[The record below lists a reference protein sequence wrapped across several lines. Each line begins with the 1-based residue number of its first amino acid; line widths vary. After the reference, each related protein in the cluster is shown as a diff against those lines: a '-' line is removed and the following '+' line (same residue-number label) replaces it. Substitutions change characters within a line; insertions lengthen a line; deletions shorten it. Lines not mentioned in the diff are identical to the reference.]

1 MSEFVKAAQNGDL
14 IEVKRLFALNPG
26 IINEKDREHDTA
38 IMKAC
43 RDCNGKDVVAFLLE
57 NGANINDKEYR
68 DLIDQTPLIIAA
80 FNGCT
85 DIVKM
90 LLYAGADIGHRNDQ
104 GENAL
109 ISAAQEGNID
119 VVKVLLEAGADVN
132 QTNADGET
140 ALDLAIRLRQ
150 KKELIELLREKTD
163 GAMGIKK
170 KVKRMKESNKKQK
183 SFKKNRRILKKRR
196 TIKKKKINK
205 Y

>member
-14 IEVKRLFALNPG
+14 NEVKRLFALNPD
-26 IINEKDREHDTA
+26 IINEFDREHDTA

-43 RDCNGKDVVAFLLE
+43 RDCHAVKVVAFLLE
-57 NGANINDKEYR
+57 NGANIKDKEYR

-85 DIVKM
+85 DIVRM
-90 LLYAGADIGHRNDQ
+90 LLDAGANIEHKNDQ

-109 ISAAQEGNID
+109 ISAAQEGHID
-119 VVKVLLEAGADVN
+119 TVKLLLDAGADVN
-132 QTNADGET
+132 QSNTDGET
-140 ALDLAIRLRQ
+140 ALDLAQ

-170 KVKRMKESNKKQK
+170 KVKRMKESNKKPK
-183 SFKKNRRILKKRR
+183 SLKKKRRRSKKR
-196 TIKKKKINK
+196 TIKKRK
-205 Y
+205 

>member
-1 MSEFVKAAQNGDL
+1 MTSLEFVEAAANNDLHKVRQMLETNG
-14 IEVKRLFALNPG
+14 RLLNA
-26 IINEKDREHDTA
+26 KDGEHDTA

-43 RDCNGKDVVAFLLE
+43 RDCNAVNVVAFLLE

-90 LLYAGADIGHRNDQ
+90 LLDAGANIEHKNDQ

-109 ISAAQEGNID
+109 ISAAQEGNIN
-119 VVKVLLEAGADVN
+119 VVKILLDAGADVN
-132 QTNADGET
+132 QSNTDGET
-140 ALDLAIRLRQ
+140 ALDLAIRLKQ
-150 KKELIELLREKTD
+150 KKELIDLLREKTG

-170 KVKRMKESNKKQK
+170 RSKRISK
-183 SFKKNRRILKKRR
+183 KKRKRRRTR
-196 TIKKKKINK
+196 TIRKRTRK
-205 Y
+205 

>member
-14 IEVKRLFALNPG
+14 NEVKRLFALNPG
-26 IINEKDREHDTA
+26 IINEKDREKDTA

-43 RDCNGKDVVAFLLE
+43 RDCNAVNVVAFLLE
-57 NGANINDKEYR
+57 NGANINDREYH

-85 DIVKM
+85 DIVRM
-90 LLYAGADIGHRNDQ
+90 LLDAGANIEHKNDQ

-109 ISAAQEGNID
+109 ISAVQEGHID
-119 VVKVLLEAGADVN
+119 TVKLLLDAGADVN
-132 QTNADGET
+132 QSNTDGET

-150 KKELIELLREKTD
+150 KKELIDLLREKTD

-170 KVKRMKESNKKQK
+170 KVKRMKESNNKPK
-183 SFKKNRRILKKRR
+183 SLKKKRQRRR
-196 TIKKKKINK
+196 TIKKRTRK

>member
-14 IEVKRLFALNPG
+14 NEVKRLFVLNPG
-26 IINEKDREHDTA
+26 IINEKDREKDTA

-43 RDCNGKDVVAFLLE
+43 RDCNNINVVVFLLE

-68 DLIDQTPLIIAA
+68 DTIDQTSLIIAA
-80 FNGCT
+80 FNGCR

-90 LLYAGADIGHRNDQ
+90 LLDAGANIEHKNDQ

-119 VVKVLLEAGADVN
+119 TVKLLLDAGADVN
-132 QTNADGET
+132 QTNTDGET

-150 KKELIELLREKTD
+150 KKELIEILREKTNE
-163 GAMGIKK
+163 AMGIKK
-170 KVKRMKESNKKQK
+170 NVKRMKESNKKPK
-183 SFKKNRRILKKRR
+183 SLKKKRKRSKR
-196 TIKKKKINK
+196 TIKKKK
-205 Y
+205 

>member
-43 RDCNGKDVVAFLLE
+43 RDCNNINVVAFLLK
-57 NGANINDKEYR
+57 NGANINDR
-68 DLIDQTPLIIAA
+68 DTIDQTPLIIAA

-90 LLYAGADIGHRNDQ
+90 LLDAGANIEHKNDQ

-119 VVKVLLEAGADVN
+119 TVKLLLDAGADVN
-132 QTNADGET
+132 QTNTDGET
-140 ALDLAIRLRQ
+140 PLDLAIRLRQ
-150 KKELIELLREKTD
+150 KKELIELLREKTNE
-163 GAMGIKK
+163 AMGIKK
-170 KVKRMKESNKKQK
+170 KVKRMKERMIERTSK
-183 SFKKNRRILKKRR
+183 KKRKRNKR
-196 TIKKKKINK
+196 TIKKKK
-205 Y
+205 

>member
-14 IEVKRLFALNPG
+14 NEVKRLFALNPG
-26 IINEKDREHDTA
+26 IINEKDREKDTA

-43 RDCNGKDVVAFLLE
+43 RDCNNINVVVFLLE
-57 NGANINDKEYR
+57 NGANINVR
-68 DLIDQTPLIIAA
+68 DTIDQTPIIIAA
-80 FNGCT
+80 FNGCR

-90 LLYAGADIGHRNDQ
+90 LLDAGANIEHKNDQ

-109 ISAAQEGNID
+109 ISAVQEGHID
-119 VVKVLLEAGADVN
+119 TVKLLLDAGADVN
-132 QTNADGET
+132 QSNTDGET

-170 KVKRMKESNKKQK
+170 KVKRMKEKTSK
-183 SFKKNRRILKKRR
+183 KKRKRRKRITIRKR
-196 TIKKKKINK
+196 TRK
-205 Y
+205 

>member
-14 IEVKRLFALNPG
+14 NEVKRLFALNPG
-26 IINEKDREHDTA
+26 IINEKDREKDTA

-43 RDCNGKDVVAFLLE
+43 RDCNAVNVVAFLLE
-57 NGANINDKEYR
+57 NGANINDREYH

-85 DIVKM
+85 DIVRM
-90 LLYAGADIGHRNDQ
+90 LLDAGANIEHKNDQ

-109 ISAAQEGNID
+109 ISAVQEGHID
-119 VVKVLLEAGADVN
+119 TVKLLLDAGADVN
-132 QTNADGET
+132 QSNTDGET

-150 KKELIELLREKTD
+150 KKELIDLLREKTD

-170 KVKRMKESNKKQK
+170 KVKKRSKRMKERTQ
-183 SFKKNRRILKKRR
+183 KKRKRSKR
-196 TIKKKKINK
+196 TIKRRKE
-205 Y
+205 

>member
-14 IEVKRLFALNPG
+14 NEVKRLFALNPD
-26 IINEKDREHDTA
+26 IINEFDREHDTA

-43 RDCNGKDVVAFLLE
+43 RDCHAVKVVAFLLK
-57 NGANINDKEYR
+57 NGANIKDKEYR

-85 DIVKM
+85 DIVRM
-90 LLYAGADIGHRNDQ
+90 LLDAGANIEHKNDQ

-109 ISAAQEGNID
+109 ISAVQEGHID
-119 VVKVLLEAGADVN
+119 TVKLLLDAGADVN
-132 QTNADGET
+132 QSNTDGET
-140 ALDLAIRLRQ
+140 ALDLAIRLKQ

-170 KVKRMKESNKKQK
+170 KVKRMKEKTSK
-183 SFKKNRRILKKRR
+183 KKRKRRKRITIRKR
-196 TIKKKKINK
+196 TRK
-205 Y
+205 

>member
-14 IEVKRLFALNPG
+14 NEVKRLFALNPS
-26 IINEKDREHDTA
+26 IINEKDREKDTA
-38 IMKAC
+38 LMKAC
-43 RDCNGKDVVAFLLE
+43 RDCNAVNVVVFLLE

-68 DLIDQTPLIIAA
+68 DTIDQTPLIIAA
-80 FNGCT
+80 FNGCR

-90 LLYAGADIGHRNDQ
+90 LLDAGANIEHKNDQ

-109 ISAAQEGNID
+109 ISAVQEGHID
-119 VVKVLLEAGADVN
+119 TVKLLLDAGADVN
-132 QTNADGET
+132 QSNTDGET

-170 KVKRMKESNKKQK
+170 KVKKMKEKTSK
-183 SFKKNRRILKKRR
+183 KKRKRRKRITIRKR
-196 TIKKKKINK
+196 TRK
-205 Y
+205 

>member
-26 IINEKDREHDTA
+26 IINEKDREKDTA

-43 RDCNGKDVVAFLLE
+43 RDCNAVKVVAFLLE
-57 NGANINDKEYR
+57 NGANINDR
-68 DLIDQTPLIIAA
+68 DTIDQTPLIIAA
-80 FNGCT
+80 QNGCK

-90 LLYAGADIGHRNDQ
+90 LLDAGANIEHKNDQ

-109 ISAAQEGNID
+109 ISAAQEGHID
-119 VVKVLLEAGADVN
+119 TVKLLLDAGADIN
-132 QTNADGET
+132 QSNADGET
-140 ALDLAIRLRQ
+140 PLDLAIRLKQ

-170 KVKRMKESNKKQK
+170 KVKRMKESNKKPK
-183 SFKKNRRILKKRR
+183 SLKKKRKRRKR
-196 TIKKKKINK
+196 TIKKNK
-205 Y
+205 

>member
-14 IEVKRLFALNPG
+14 NEVKRLFALNPG

-43 RDCNGKDVVAFLLE
+43 RNCNTVNVVAFLLE
-57 NGANINDKEYR
+57 NGANINDR
-68 DLIDQTPLIIAA
+68 DTIDQTPLIIAA

-85 DIVKM
+85 DIVRM
-90 LLYAGADIGHRNDQ
+90 LLDAGADIEHKNDQ

-109 ISAAQEGNID
+109 ISAAQEGHID
-119 VVKVLLEAGADVN
+119 TVKLLLDAGADVN
-132 QTNADGET
+132 QTNTDGET

-163 GAMGIKK
+163 SAKGIKK
-170 KVKRMKESNKKQK
+170 RSKRMKEKTS
-183 SFKKNRRILKKRR
+183 KKNRRVLKKRKRITIRKR
-196 TIKKKKINK
+196 TRK
-205 Y
+205 

>member
-43 RDCNGKDVVAFLLE
+43 RDCNNINVVAFLLK
-57 NGANINDKEYR
+57 NGANINDR
-68 DLIDQTPLIIAA
+68 DTIDQTPLIIAA

-90 LLYAGADIGHRNDQ
+90 LLDAGANIEHKNDQ

-109 ISAAQEGNID
+109 ISAAQEGYID
-119 VVKVLLEAGADVN
+119 TVKLLLDAGADVN
-132 QTNADGET
+132 QTNTDGET
-140 ALDLAIRLRQ
+140 ALDLVIRLRQ
-150 KKELIELLREKTD
+150 KKELIELLREKTNE
-163 GAMGIKK
+163 AMGMKK
-170 KVKRMKESNKKQK
+170 KVKRMKKRMKERTSK
-183 SFKKNRRILKKRR
+183 KKRKRNKR
-196 TIKKKKINK
+196 TIKKKK
-205 Y
+205 

>member
-14 IEVKRLFALNPG
+14 NEVKRLFALNPG
-26 IINEKDREHDTA
+26 IINEKDREKDTA

-43 RDCNGKDVVAFLLE
+43 RDCNAVNVVAFLLE
-57 NGANINDKEYR
+57 NGANINDR
-68 DLIDQTPLIIAA
+68 DIIDQTPLIIAA
-80 FNGCT
+80 FNGCK

-90 LLYAGADIGHRNDQ
+90 LLDAGADIGHRNDQ

-132 QTNADGET
+132 QSNADGET
-140 ALDLAIRLRQ
+140 PLDLAIRLKQ

-170 KVKRMKESNKKQK
+170 KVKRMKESNKKSQ
-183 SFKKNRRILKKRR
+183 SLKKKRKRRKR
-196 TIKKKKINK
+196 TIRKRR
-205 Y
+205 

>member
-14 IEVKRLFALNPG
+14 NEVKRLFALNPD
-26 IINEKDREHDTA
+26 IINELDREHDTA

-43 RDCNGKDVVAFLLE
+43 RDCHAVNVVAFLLKSD
-57 NGANINDKEYR
+57 ANINDREYH

-85 DIVKM
+85 DIVRM
-90 LLYAGADIGHRNDQ
+90 LLDAGANIEHKNDQ

-109 ISAAQEGNID
+109 ISAVQEGHID
-119 VVKVLLEAGADVN
+119 TVKLLLDAGADVN
-132 QTNADGET
+132 QSNTDGET
-140 ALDLAIRLRQ
+140 ALDLAIRLRH
-150 KKELIELLREKTD
+150 KKELIDLLREKTD

-170 KVKRMKESNKKQK
+170 KVKRMKESNNKPK
-183 SFKKNRRILKKRR
+183 SLKKKRKRRR
-196 TIKKKKINK
+196 TIKKRTRK

>member
-26 IINEKDREHDTA
+26 IINEKDREKDTA

-43 RDCNGKDVVAFLLE
+43 RDCNSTNVVAFLLE
-57 NGANINDKEYR
+57 NGANINDR
-68 DLIDQTPLIIAA
+68 DTIDQTPLIIAA
-80 FNGCT
+80 QNGCK

-90 LLYAGADIGHRNDQ
+90 LLDAGANIEHKNDQ

-109 ISAAQEGNID
+109 ISAAQEGHID
-119 VVKVLLEAGADVN
+119 TVKLLLYAGADIN
-132 QTNADGET
+132 QSNADGET
-140 ALDLAIRLRQ
+140 PLDLAIRLKQ

-170 KVKRMKESNKKQK
+170 KVKRMKESNKKPK
-183 SFKKNRRILKKRR
+183 SLKKKRKRRKR
-196 TIKKKKINK
+196 TIKKNK
-205 Y
+205 

>member
-14 IEVKRLFALNPG
+14 NEVKRLFALNPG
-26 IINEKDREHDTA
+26 IINELDREHDTA

-43 RDCNGKDVVAFLLE
+43 RDCNAVNVVAFLLE

-90 LLYAGADIGHRNDQ
+90 LLDAGANIEHKNDQ

-109 ISAAQEGNID
+109 ISAAQEGNIN
-119 VVKVLLEAGADVN
+119 VVKILLDAGADVN
-132 QTNADGET
+132 QSNTDGET
-140 ALDLAIRLRQ
+140 ALDLAIRLKQ
-150 KKELIELLREKTD
+150 KKELIDLLREKTG

-170 KVKRMKESNKKQK
+170 RSKRISK
-183 SFKKNRRILKKRR
+183 KKRKRRRTR
-196 TIKKKKINK
+196 TIRKRTRK
-205 Y
+205 